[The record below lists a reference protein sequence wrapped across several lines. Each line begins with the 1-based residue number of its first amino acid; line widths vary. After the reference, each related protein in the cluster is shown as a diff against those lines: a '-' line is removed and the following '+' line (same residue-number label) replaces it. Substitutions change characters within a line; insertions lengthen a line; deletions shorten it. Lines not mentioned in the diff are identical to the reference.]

1 MIKQVET
8 DRKIGN
14 SQWFTQEKNTI
25 VIDNPIRFTKKEL
38 SADNKVNYWTD
49 RLQKREA
56 KLAHGIESWSKKYG
70 EDSSIW
76 PESIK
81 DKANWR
87 QQLINSAK
95 NRINIWQDVSQ
106 KAGEKLQNLVGN
118 SANVCNEIIISQPEI
133 DKVTKQRT
141 GKKMFY
147 SIKPHGPYGAPKVI
161 ENGAE
166 NGEIVGSVLPT
177 IFMDPETSQIYVL
190 TENDPDAKLQT
201 GQDQRR
207 AVRASK
213 DNLINGYLIN
223 QIANNVN
230 TDTNALVPGTVRE
243 TGINSL
249 SNAARIVGFIKTGGV
264 VIMQKPNEDLLNP
277 SINPEDKVSLKAITI
292 QDYASEPDNLGQGA
306 VLKLIVD
313 MMKRD
318 EIKITA
324 NMPQA
329 RN

>member
-1 MIKQVET
+1 
-8 DRKIGN
+8 
-14 SQWFTQEKNTI
+14 
-25 VIDNPIRFTKKEL
+25 
-38 SADNKVNYWTD
+38 
-49 RLQKREA
+49 
-56 KLAHGIESWSKKYG
+56 
-70 EDSSIW
+70 
-76 PESIK
+76 
-81 DKANWR
+81 
-87 QQLINSAK
+87 
-95 NRINIWQDVSQ
+95 
-106 KAGEKLQNLVGN
+106 
-118 SANVCNEIIISQPEI
+118 
-133 DKVTKQRT
+133 
-141 GKKMFY
+141 MFY
-147 SIKPHGPYGAPKVI
+147 SIKPHGPYGAPKII

-166 NGEIVGSVLPT
+166 NGEIVGSILPT

-223 QIANNVN
+223 QIANNAN

-243 TGINSL
+243 TGVNVL

-277 SINPEDKVSLKAITI
+277 SINPEDKVSLKAISI

-306 VLKLIVD
+306 VFKLMVD

-324 NMPQA
+324 NMPQV
-329 RN
+329 RKDTNNNLIDFDGGLHY

>member
-1 MIKQVET
+1 
-8 DRKIGN
+8 
-14 SQWFTQEKNTI
+14 
-25 VIDNPIRFTKKEL
+25 
-38 SADNKVNYWTD
+38 
-49 RLQKREA
+49 LQKRED
-56 KLAHGIESWSKKYG
+56 KLDQGIESWSKKYG
-70 EDSSIW
+70 EDSSLW
-76 PESIK
+76 PESVQEK
-81 DKANWR
+81 LNWR
-87 QQLINSAK
+87 QQLIESAK

-106 KAGEKLQNLVGN
+106 KTGEKLQNLVGN

-133 DKVTKQRT
+133 DKVTKERT

-147 SIKPHGPYGAPKVI
+147 SIKPHGPYGAPKII

-166 NGEIVGSVLPT
+166 NGEIVGSILPT

-223 QIANNVN
+223 QIANNAN

-243 TGINSL
+243 TGVNVL

-277 SINPEDKVSLKAITI
+277 SINPEDKVSLKAISI

-306 VLKLIVD
+306 VFKLMVD

-324 NMPQA
+324 NMPQV
-329 RN
+329 RKDTNNNLIDFDGGLHY